1 MSLKFRLLI
10 YINLLLL
17 VVIFIGLVAI
27 ISSAKNNVRQEILS
41 TQSLAVFAIENGI
54 KKNPEIYLRQEKEGS
69 LGLANLNELR
79 HLKIQFFNKN
89 NQLRDQ
95 TSSDLSML
103 TIPPNWFISIMEDFS
118 TILPEKRINIKIEE
132 KEFGYILI
140 NPEPTYEYSEIWQQI
155 ISGFLVI
162 LLFFGLV
169 NIMIFVVFYHTLK
182 PINSIIEG
190 FQKLEDENY
199 KARIKKTNIK
209 ELDII
214 GKKFN
219 EMVKKLREGNVK
231 IHKLSQDLINVQ
243 EQEKKELARNLHD
256 EFGQSLTAIQAEAAS
271 IKKSKKEESTILA
284 LNSIIKISKNMML
297 STRELIK
304 KLSLGILEEMGFE
317 IAITD
322 LVNNWSKRNLS
333 SKLNFVYDRN
343 LDNLIPPSFEGQI
356 YRIIQEALT
365 NITKHSISKIVNI
378 SILLK
383 NNKKNLEIKIFN
395 NGVKNKLN
403 KKNGVGLLGMIERV
417 NQMNGTIYFKKKNNF
432 EIIIILKI
440 AS

>member
-17 VVIFIGLVAI
+17 IAIIIGLSAI
-27 ISSAKNNVRQEILS
+27 ILSAKNNVRQEILS

-54 KKNPEIYLRQEKEGS
+54 EKNPEIYLLKEKEDS

-79 HLKIQFFNKN
+79 HLRIQFFSKS

-95 TSSDLSML
+95 TSSDLSL
-103 TIPPNWFISIMEDFS
+103 LNIPPNWFISIMENFS
-118 TILPEKRINIKIEE
+118 TILPEKKINIKIEG
-132 KEFGYILI
+132 KESGYILI
-140 NPEPTYEYSEIWQQI
+140 NPEPMYEYSEIWQQI
-155 ISGFLVI
+155 ISGFWAI

-169 NIMIFVVFYHTLK
+169 NIMIFIVFYQTLK

-190 FQKLEDENY
+190 LQKLEDENY

-219 EMVKKLREGNVK
+219 VMVEKLREGNAK
-231 IHKLSQDLINVQ
+231 IHRLSQDLINIQ

-256 EFGQSLTAIQAEAAS
+256 ELGQSITAIQAEAAS
-271 IKKSKKEESTILA
+271 IKKNKKEESRIIS

-317 IAITD
+317 IAIKD
-322 LVNNWSKRNLS
+322 LVNNWSKRNS
-333 SKLNFVYDRN
+333 SSTLNYFYDKN
-343 LDNLIPPSFEGQI
+343 LDNLIPLSFEAQI

-365 NITKHSISKIVNI
+365 NITKHSKPKKVNI
-378 SILLK
+378 SIYLK
-383 NNKKNLEIKIFN
+383 KNKKDLEIKIFN
-395 NGVKNKLN
+395 NGVKNKPE
-403 KKNGVGLLGMIERV
+403 KETGVGLLGMIERV
-417 NQMNGTIYFKKKNNF
+417 NQMNGTINFKKKNNF
-432 EIIIILKI
+432 EINITLKI
-440 AS
+440 VS